1 MSNYFIELSKINVSE
16 HMEKK
21 GRFNYLSWVFAV
33 SELRKNH
40 PDATWE
46 TKRFDGMPFMQTDLG
61 YFVEVAVTVNG
72 IELSQIHPVL
82 DNRNKPIEK
91 PSPFDIN
98 TSIQRCLV
106 KAIALHGLGLY
117 IYAGEDLPTTKDPLT
132 SEQVGQIKT
141 NVLKLNKLV
150 GAGELNIYNKL
161 GIKKVN
167 DINSLSKTDADKVL
181 KTLDKWIDQAG
192 EKNQSTEAETKKAKE
207 TTNKDN

>member
-1 MSNYFIELSKINVSE
+1 MTNYFVELSKINVSE

-33 SELRKNH
+33 SELRKKH
-40 PDATWE
+40 PDATWK
-46 TKRFDGMPFMQTDLG
+46 TIRFDGMPFMKTELG

-117 IYAGEDLPTTKDPLT
+117 IYAGEDLPTEKDPIT
-132 SEQVGQIKT
+132 QQQVGQIKT
-141 NVLKLNKLV
+141 NVMKLNKLV
-150 GAGELNIYNKL
+150 DAGELNIYNKL

-167 DINSLSKTDADKVL
+167 DINNLSKNDAQKVLDTLAKWTEQAEVKNGDKKTETQTKKTDAK
-181 KTLDKWIDQAG
+181 
-192 EKNQSTEAETKKAKE
+192 
-207 TTNKDN
+207 